1 MTSEIR
7 YLSAHELDRLSL
19 STQEV
24 VDRIE
29 HLMIQQSQH
38 QAWNAPKSVITPPD
52 GRYMMATLSASDDPP
67 FLATKSLILN
77 PDNPKQGL
85 PIINSLV
92 TLLDSRTGIPLAIID
107 GNWITAIR
115 TAGLTAVAAKRL
127 ARPDSSVAAFIGCG
141 VQAHS
146 HLRVLS
152 DLFPLKEIRAYN
164 RTAKSRD
171 AFCQKAEAMGL
182 TAIALDTPHEAI
194 KNADIVIT
202 SVTISPQLKPFLD
215 ANNLK
220 AGAFVSMGD
229 LAASWLP
236 QSMNA
241 FDQIVIDD
249 LEQESSTE
257 RPLVDTTLISG
268 DLFGLVNGKIAGRTH
283 HDQRIAFAF
292 RGLAIGDLALAG
304 LSYQR
309 AASIF

>member
-1 MTSEIR
+1 MTSKIH
-7 YLSAHELDRLSL
+7 YLSTNELDRLSL
-19 STQEV
+19 STQEI

-29 HLMIQQSQH
+29 NLLVRQSQK

-115 TAGLTAVAAKRL
+115 TAGLTAVAAKYL
-127 ARPDSSVAAFIGCG
+127 ARNDSSIAAFVGCG

-152 DLFPLKEIRAYN
+152 ESFPLKAIRAYN
-164 RTAKSRD
+164 RSTKSRD
-171 AFCQKAEAMGL
+171 AFCRAAEARGL
-182 TAIALDTPHEAI
+182 TAIACETPRETI
-194 KNADIVIT
+194 KDADIVIT

-215 ANNLK
+215 ANWLK
-220 AGAFVSMGD
+220 PGVFVSMVD
-229 LAASWLP
+229 LAVSWLP
-236 QSMNA
+236 ETMSA

-249 LEQESSTE
+249 LKQESSME
-257 RPLVDTTLISG
+257 KPLVNPALVSG
-268 DLFGLVNGKIAGRTH
+268 DLFGLVNGKTAGRKNIDDKT
-283 HDQRIAFAF
+283 AFAF

-304 LSYQR
+304 LAYQR
-309 AASIF
+309 FRKG

>member
-1 MTSEIR
+1 MTSKIH
-7 YLSAHELDRLSL
+7 YLSTNELDSLSL
-19 STQEV
+19 STQEI

-29 HLMIQQSQH
+29 NLLVKQSQK

-52 GRYMMATLSASDDPP
+52 GRYMMATLSALDDPP

-115 TAGLTAVAAKRL
+115 TAGLTAVAAKYL
-127 ARPDSSVAAFIGCG
+127 ARNDSSIAAFVGCG

-152 DLFPLKEIRAYN
+152 ESFPLKAIRAYN
-164 RTAKSRD
+164 RSPKSRD
-171 AFCQKAEAMGL
+171 AFCRTAEARGL
-182 TAIALDTPHEAI
+182 TAIACETPHETI
-194 KNADIVIT
+194 KDADIVVT

-215 ANNLK
+215 ANWLK
-220 AGAFVSMGD
+220 PGVFVSMVD

-236 QSMNA
+236 ETMSA

-249 LEQESSTE
+249 LEQESNME
-257 RPLVDTTLISG
+257 KPLVNPALVSG
-268 DLFGLVNGKIAGRTH
+268 DLFGLVNGKTAGRKNIDDKT
-283 HDQRIAFAF
+283 AFAF

-304 LSYQR
+304 LAYQR
-309 AASIF
+309 FRNC

>member
-7 YLSAHELDRLSL
+7 YLSANELDRLSL
-19 STQEV
+19 GTQEI

-29 HLMIQQSQH
+29 RLLVQQNRQ

-77 PDNPKQGL
+77 PDNPRQGF

-127 ARPDSSVAAFIGCG
+127 ARHDSSVAAFVGCG

-164 RTAKSRD
+164 RTTKSRD
-171 AFCQKAEAMGL
+171 VFCQKAEGIGL
-182 TAIALDTPHEAI
+182 TAIACETPHEAI

-202 SVTISPQLKPFLD
+202 SVTISPQLQPFLD
-215 ANNLK
+215 ANDLK
-220 AGAFVSMGD
+220 AGVFVSMVD

-236 QSMNA
+236 ESMNA

-249 LEQESSTE
+249 LDQELNTE
-257 RPLVDTTLISG
+257 RPLVDAALISG
-268 DLFGLVNGKIAGRTH
+268 DLFGLVNGKITERTSD
-283 HDQRIAFAF
+283 DQRIAFAF

-309 AASIF
+309 VANIS

>member
-1 MTSEIR
+1 MTSKIH
-7 YLSAHELDRLSL
+7 YLSTNELDHLSL

-29 HLMIQQSQH
+29 NLLVRQSQK

-115 TAGLTAVAAKRL
+115 TAGLTAVAAKYL
-127 ARPDSSVAAFIGCG
+127 ARNDSSIAAFVGCG

-152 DLFPLKEIRAYN
+152 ESFPLKAIRAYN
-164 RTAKSRD
+164 RSPKSRD
-171 AFCQKAEAMGL
+171 AFCRAAETMEL
-182 TAIALDTPHEAI
+182 TAIACEIPRETI
-194 KNADIVIT
+194 KDADIVVT

-215 ANNLK
+215 ANWLK
-220 AGAFVSMGD
+220 PGVFVSMVD

-236 QSMNA
+236 ETMNA

-249 LEQESSTE
+249 LEQESSME
-257 RPLVDTTLISG
+257 KPLVNPALVSG
-268 DLFGLVNGKIAGRTH
+268 DLFGLVNGKTAGRKNIDDKT
-283 HDQRIAFAF
+283 AFAF

-304 LSYQR
+304 LAYQR
-309 AASIF
+309 FRKG

>member
-1 MTSEIR
+1 MTSKIH
-7 YLSAHELDRLSL
+7 YLSTNELDRLSL
-19 STQEV
+19 STQEI

-29 HLMIQQSQH
+29 NLLVKQSQK

-115 TAGLTAVAAKRL
+115 TAGLTAVASKYL
-127 ARPDSSVAAFIGCG
+127 ARNDSSIAAFVGCG

-152 DLFPLKEIRAYN
+152 ESFPLKAIRAYN
-164 RTAKSRD
+164 RSPKSRD
-171 AFCQKAEAMGL
+171 AFCRAAEARGL
-182 TAIALDTPHEAI
+182 IAIACETPRETI
-194 KNADIVIT
+194 KDADIVVT

-215 ANNLK
+215 ANWLK
-220 AGAFVSMGD
+220 PGVFVSMVD

-236 QSMNA
+236 KTMNA

-249 LEQESSTE
+249 LEQESSME
-257 RPLVDTTLISG
+257 KPLVNPALVSG
-268 DLFGLVNGKIAGRTH
+268 DLFGLVNGKTAGRKNIDDKT
-283 HDQRIAFAF
+283 AFAF

-304 LSYQR
+304 LTYQR
-309 AASIF
+309 FRKG